1 MSSLVVIRK
10 EGQKMAK
17 RAMGGKRKPRPTFSV
32 STEYTITDLAF
43 ESAANAI
50 LPSYAADEVDE
61 RVEKAKR
68 R

>member
-1 MSSLVVIRK
+1 
-10 EGQKMAK
+10 MAK